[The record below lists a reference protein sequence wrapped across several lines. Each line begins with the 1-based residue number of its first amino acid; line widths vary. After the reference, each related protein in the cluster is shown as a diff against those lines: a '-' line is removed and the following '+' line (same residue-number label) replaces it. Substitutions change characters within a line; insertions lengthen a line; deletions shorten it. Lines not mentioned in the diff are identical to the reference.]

1 MELVLEQNRKLVSSQ
16 KSGEFGQKI
25 GLAVAL
31 FGCWHGK
38 LSRPFIENRV
48 SYRTC
53 LKCGAR
59 KRFDSNTFSTFG
71 AFYYPP
77 TVQNFTDFL

>member
-1 MELVLEQNRKLVSSQ
+1 MELVLEQNRNLASQ
-16 KSGEFGQKI
+16 QTSKEFGEKI
-25 GLAVAL
+25 GLAVAV

-38 LSRPFIENRV
+38 LSRPFSKNRV

-53 LKCGAR
+53 VKCGAR
-59 KRFDSNTFSTFG
+59 KRFDPNTFSTFG

-77 TVQNFTDFL
+77 KASKLY